1 MALSESDIETIISLW
16 KYSEQQA
23 DPRSKEEDIV
33 SGLRARPLIA
43 CQYWIKGLGTVC
55 DHWNGTK
62 CSYEIKPN
70 DSPSGYNDGC
80 CDFLGRRDTCDKYT
94 GTTDTENYGCIAP
107 NIFLSG
113 LGKVAGGSATGYKYA
128 PIPIAGIKG
137 YCKGKCDGQGR
148 GTGCGGVPG
157 VSGKWGL
164 VL

>member
-1 MALSESDIETIISLW
+1 MALSQEDIETIITLW

-33 SGLRARPLIA
+33 SGLRARPLIC

-55 DHWNGTK
+55 DYWDGEAGK
-62 CSYEIKPN
+62 CTYEVKPK
-70 DSPSGYNDGC
+70 DYPSGYNNGH

-94 GTTDTENYGCIAP
+94 GTTDTENYACIAP

-113 LGKVAGGSATGYKYA
+113 LGKVAGDSSKGYKYA
-128 PIPIAGIKG
+128 PIPINEIKG
-137 YCKGKCDGQGR
+137 YLVKV
-148 GTGCGGVPG
+148 GVQ
-157 VSGKWGL
+157 VVMVRQVK